1 MPNIATVL
9 KEEIRRLARKE
20 AKVQVAELKKASARQ
35 RRDIAALKRELAQQ
49 QRASAKLAKS
59 VASGSAAASAVSAS
73 TPSRRFSA
81 KGLAKHRA
89 KLGISAADYARLV
102 GVSPLTIYAWEKGRS
117 RPRQAQLEALGAVRG
132 LGVREVLERIGGRTP
147 RGRKAASRKP

>member
-1 MPNIATVL
+1 MFP
-9 KEEIRRLARKE
+9 ESPPDSQME
-20 AKVQVAELKKASARQ
+20 AITDDGKHLLGNASF
-35 RRDIAALKRELAQQ
+35 LN
-49 QRASAKLAKS
+49 
-59 VASGSAAASAVSAS
+59 GSVSAS
-73 TPSRRFSA
+73 APSRRFSA

-147 RGRKAASRKP
+147 RGRKSRSKKP